1 MIDTHA
7 HFRDGKKQKHKETI
21 IHGLYV
27 AYRVGLDGVFEM
39 PNTDPELTTTEAAE
53 ERIEMGDKAIESLEK
68 VGMKIFHGIFLGVTD
83 DPKQIEEVVGL
94 HDKYFPRIVG
104 LKMFA
109 GHSTGNMGL
118 TTEKE
123 QKIVYQTLA
132 KLDYRGV
139 LTVHCENEDYID
151 SSLWN
156 YKDPISHT
164 RVRPLQAE
172 TTSSSTQL
180 ILAQEA
186 NYRGTFN
193 MAHISTP
200 RSLLIIERQR
210 EYVNFKITCE
220 AAPHHCVLYDE
231 LMNKPNGI
239 QLKMNPAL
247 RPKEMQESMLDSLI
261 EGRINFIGT
270 DHAPHTLAE
279 KQGEKA
285 ASGIPVLPYYPRFIK
300 LLREKEMSEELI
312 DKVTHD
318 NAVEIFNL
326 PADLIPNTRRA
337 GKQTEAEIE
346 ELEKKYEF
354 NAFSFLKS

>member
-1 MIDTHA
+1 MMCTHV
-7 HFRDGKKQKHKETI
+7 HLRDGKEQKHKETI
-21 IHGLYV
+21 LHGLYV
-27 AYRVGLDGVFEM
+27 AYKTGLDGAFEM
-39 PNTDPELTTTEAAE
+39 PNTDPALTTTEAAE
-53 ERIEMGDKAIESLEK
+53 ERMEMGDKAIENLEK
-68 VGMKIFHGIFLGVTD
+68 KGMKIFHGIFLGVTD

-118 TTEKE
+118 ITEKE
-123 QKIVYQTLA
+123 QRIVYQTLA

-139 LTVHCENEDYID
+139 LTVHCENEDFIN

-156 YKDPISHT
+156 YKEPISHT
-164 RVRPLQAE
+164 RARPLQAE
-172 TTSSSTQL
+172 TTSLSSQL
-180 ILAQEA
+180 RNAEEA
-186 NYRGTFN
+186 GYKGIFH
-193 MAHISTP
+193 MAHISAP
-200 RSLLIIERQR
+200 RSLMIIERQR
-210 EYVNFKITCE
+210 EYVSFKLTCE
-220 AAPHHCVLYDE
+220 VTPHHCVLYDE

-247 RPKEMQESMLDSLI
+247 RPKDMQEFMLDSLI
-261 EGRINFIGT
+261 EGRINCIGT

-285 ASGIPVLPYYPRFIK
+285 ASGIPGLPYYPRFIN
-300 LLREKEMSEELI
+300 LLREKGMSEERI

-326 PADLIPNTRRA
+326 PADLILNTRRA
-337 GKQTEAEIE
+337 GKQTEEEIE

-354 NAFSFLKS
+354 NAFSFIN